1 MLGVTVM
8 MFQPDLETL
17 PREELEK
24 LQLTRIQNLVSRVYA
39 NVPFYRKKF
48 DEIGLKPE
56 HIKTLNDVK
65 LLPFTEKQDLRNNYP
80 FGMFAVPRE
89 HIVRLHSSSGTTGK
103 ATVVGYTKR
112 DLDNWADM
120 VARCLAMAG
129 VTPNDVLHNAYGY
142 GLFTGGLGMHDGCER
157 LGATVIPMSGGATKR
172 QIQVLKDFGS
182 TAICCTPSYGQYL
195 YEAMQDAGLT
205 KDDFKLRIGVFGA
218 EPWTEAMRRDME
230 GKLGIKA
237 MDIYG
242 LSEIMGPGV
251 AMECHDAQDGMHVME
266 DHFYI
271 EIIDPITGEVLPHG
285 EVGELVITTITKEG
299 IPLIRYRTRDLTIID
314 DTPCKCSRTFHKV
327 KRFKGRSDDML
338 IIRGVNVYPQ
348 QIESIL
354 MEAEGTSANYQII
367 VSREGT
373 MDNIEVQVEV
383 DEANFSDEV
392 RKLQKIESSIQRT
405 IKEFLGVTAKVR
417 LVDPR
422 TITRSEGK
430 AVRVIDNRPKGE

>member
-1 MLGVTVM
+1 M

-24 LQLTRIQNLVSRVYA
+24 LQLGRIKNLVARVYA

-56 HIKTLNDVK
+56 HIKSLNDVK

-129 VTPNDVLHNAYGY
+129 ITQDDVLHNSYGY
-142 GLFTGGLGMHDGCER
+142 GLFTGGLGLHDGCER

-205 KDDFKLRIGVFGA
+205 REDFKLRVGVFGA

-299 IPLIRYRTRDLTIID
+299 IPLIRYRTRDLTVID

-327 KRFKGRSDDML
+327 KRFQGRSDDML

-354 MEAEGTSANYQII
+354 LEAEGTSANYQII

-392 RKLQKIESSIQRT
+392 RKLQKIESNIQKT